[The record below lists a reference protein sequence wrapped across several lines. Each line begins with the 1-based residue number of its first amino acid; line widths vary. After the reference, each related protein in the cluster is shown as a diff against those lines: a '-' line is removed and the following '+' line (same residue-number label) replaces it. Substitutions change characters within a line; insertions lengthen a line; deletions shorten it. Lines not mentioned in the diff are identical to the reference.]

1 MSAVPLTQKLV
12 VLCLLNAC
20 KHPLTSEQ
28 IDVYM
33 VENHWSDYML
43 VQQLKCELQEAQ
55 FVTVTDTPL
64 HFTMLTPRGRD
75 SLRLF
80 VNRIPP
86 YLRRQVD
93 VFVQNNAERILREST
108 IFTDVQPQN
117 SGSSYRA
124 QVRLY
129 EGQNLALS
137 VKITVPD
144 EATARSFQRRF
155 ASRGSALREDIMALC
170 YSIPDEG
177 AALANE
183 EDG

>member
-1 MSAVPLTQKLV
+1 MSGLQHAHAILIRAPRRVVPDFAGQEYIRAVSPRHLRVAAAGTAQQRDAMNSAIRFAVP
-12 VLCLLNAC
+12 A
-20 KHPLTSEQ
+20 
-28 IDVYM
+28 D
-33 VENHWSDYML
+33 
-43 VQQLKCELQEAQ
+43 
-55 FVTVTDTPL
+55 
-64 HFTMLTPRGRD
+64 
-75 SLRLF
+75 
-80 VNRIPP
+80 
-86 YLRRQVD
+86 RR
-93 VFVQNNAERILREST
+93 AERILREST

-117 SGSSYRA
+117 GGSAYRA

-155 ASRGSALREDIMALC
+155 ASRGSTLREDIMALC

-183 EDG
+183 EDR

>member
-12 VLCLLNAC
+12 VLSLLDSC

-55 FVTVTDTPL
+55 FVTVTDTPP

-93 VFVQNNAERILREST
+93 VFVQNNAERMLREST
-108 IFTDVQPQN
+108 VFTDVQPQN
-117 SGSSYRA
+117 SGSAYRA
-124 QVRLY
+124 QVRLF

-137 VKITVPD
+137 LEVTVPD

-155 ASRGSALREDIMALC
+155 VSRGSGLREDIMALC
-170 YSIPDEG
+170 CSIPDEG
-177 AALANE
+177 AADAE
-183 EDG
+183 EDE